1 MRDYFTPTARYLIL
15 SVLFFALGGCQT
27 AYYSTM
33 EKFGVHKRDILVD
46 RVEEARDSQD
56 DAKEQFQSALDRF
69 SAVLHFDGGD
79 LEDKYKQ
86 LNDEYEESME
96 RAEEVRDRIDSVE
109 DVAEA
114 LFAEWS
120 KELEQYSRSDL
131 RRSSEKKLR
140 ETRSH
145 YQRLIKAMR
154 KAERSMDPPLEAF
167 QDQVLYLKHNLNARA
182 IASLKGELASV
193 KSDIGVLIRDM
204 EKSIAEADAFI
215 KDLEK

>member
-1 MRDYFTPTARYLIL
+1 MRTLFVPAVRCLIL
-15 SVLFFALGGCQT
+15 SALALGIGGCQT
-27 AYYSTM
+27 AYYHTM

-56 DAKEQFQSALDRF
+56 EAKEQFKSALERF

-79 LEDKYKQ
+79 LEDKYRQ
-86 LNDEYEESME
+86 LDKEYQRSLE
-96 RAEEVRDRIDSVE
+96 RAEEVRERIDSVE

-114 LFAEWS
+114 LFAEWE
-120 KELEQYSRSDL
+120 KELGQYSRADL

-145 YQRLIKAMR
+145 YERLIRAMR
-154 KAERSMDPPLEAF
+154 RAEKSMDPPLAAF

-182 IASLKGELASV
+182 IASLKGELTAV
-193 KSDIGVLIRDM
+193 KSDIGILVRDM

-215 KDLEK
+215 KGLE